1 MKDFIKNN
9 KLLLIIFSISIF
21 LVLLFSILK
30 LNSFIFI
37 SCSIAANIFLIGLIR
52 YIRKKINI
60 EITTKEL
67 LFLLLTSLLLLVFY
81 TYSIYTSKFIYY
93 WDFSCYYNIQLQTI
107 ETFKKGLF
115 EGARYFVGST
125 WSGEYG
131 NFLSFFPQI
140 LFQFTNKSI
149 NSYMMSFIITF
160 IPYVLYSFSIL
171 IKTVEKH
178 IALKPKDKSLLF
190 YLSIFTLSLFPLLHG
205 VLVLGQPDFFG
216 LTFIFLIISITLKYD
231 FKKIEIDRLIVIFL
245 LTFMLTICRR
255 WYIYWIATYYLIYIA
270 NIIITNFKNKKD
282 LLKIIRNV
290 IIYGVVVIILYLITL
305 FPFIKNV
312 LLSNYSSSYSFY
324 SAGGALKELTYQFNH
339 IGILVFMLIIG
350 GLVFGIITKR
360 YRRYTISAIIQY
372 FLIVILF
379 TKIQS
384 MGLHHSL
391 LLLVL
396 YFYGLYIFIICI
408 LKNKKRMRKILLFV
422 FLTVILS
429 NALFSYVDVNSKLF
443 TDINLKIQGDED
455 YDSIGKIVKWLDKNL
470 DQNNQGYLIT
480 HNNTI
485 NPDKL
490 RNYKTP
496 ISTTKKYL
504 PYGSAVIGVHKFPLE
519 LFTAK
524 YVMTTTPFESISV
537 EEKYNKVFKEL
548 VSEGKFKLVKEQKLK
563 NNIKFEIYERVEPVS
578 NEEKEKYIAEL
589 KDESKEF
596 KNLYEDVINSYTIS

>member
-1 MKDFIKNN
+1 MKDYIKDNL
-9 KLLLIIFSISIF
+9 LLLIIFSISIF
-21 LVLLFSILK
+21 LVLFFSILK
-30 LNSFIFI
+30 VNNLVFI
-37 SCSIAANIFLIGLIR
+37 SCSVAANIFLIGLIR
-52 YIRKKINI
+52 YVRKKLNI
-60 EITTKEL
+60 EISTKEKMFL
-67 LFLLLTSLLLLVFY
+67 VIISILLLSFY
-81 TYSIYTSKFIYY
+81 TYSIYSSKFIYY

-107 ETFKKGLF
+107 ETFKRGLF

-140 LFQFTNKSI
+140 LFQFTNQSI
-149 NSYMMSFIITF
+149 NSYMMSFIIVF

-171 IKTVEKH
+171 IKALEKC
-178 IALKPKDKSLLF
+178 IILEPKEKESLF
-190 YLSIFTLSLFPLLHG
+190 YISILMLVLFPLLHG

-216 LTFIFLIISITLKYD
+216 LTFLFLIISITIKYD

-255 WYIYWIATYYLIYIA
+255 WYIYWIVTYYLIYVS
-270 NIIITNFKNKKD
+270 NIIIANFKNKKD
-282 LLKIIRNV
+282 LLIVLRNM
-290 IIYGVVVIILYLITL
+290 IIYGIVVVILYLVTL
-305 FPFIKNV
+305 FPYIKNV
-312 LLSNYSSSYSFY
+312 ILSNYSSTYRFY
-324 SAGGALKELTYQFNH
+324 SAGGPLTELSNQVNH
-339 IGILVFMLIIG
+339 LGLLVFMLIIG
-350 GLVFGIITKR
+350 GLVFGLLTKK
-360 YRRYTISAIIQY
+360 YRRYTISAIFQY

-396 YFYGLYIFIICI
+396 YFYGLYMFVICI
-408 LKNKKRMRKILLFV
+408 LNNSKNIKKVLLPILL
-422 FLTVILS
+422 IIIIS
-429 NALFSYVDVNSKLF
+429 NAVFSYVDVNSKLF

-455 YDSIGKIVKWLDKNL
+455 YESIGKIVKWLDNNL
-470 DQNNQGYLIT
+470 DENNRGYLIT

-490 RNYKTP
+490 RNFKTP
-496 ISTTKKYL
+496 ISTTKKYV

-524 YVMTTTPFESISV
+524 YIMTTTPFESISV

-548 VSEGKFKLVKEQKLK
+548 VDEGKFKLVKEQKLK
-563 NNIKFEIYERVEPVS
+563 NDITFEIYIRVEPVS
-578 NEEKEKYIAEL
+578 NEEKEKYINEL
-589 KDESKEF
+589 NEESKEF
-596 KNLYEDVINSYTIS
+596 KNLYEDVIKSYIIN